1 MNDVMLHV
9 TLAENGVLVVS
20 GLPFKKGE
28 ELDVVLRRSSEPTR
42 VLFTGKALAE
52 SALVSLWEQRID
64 IGDTTEFARKLREE
78 AQLRD
83 LY

>member
-28 ELDVVLRRSSEPTR
+28 ELDVVLRRSSEPTC
-42 VLFTGKALAE
+42 VLLTGKALAE
-52 SALVSLWEQRID
+52 SALVGLWEQRID